1 MITESV
7 ELSPE
12 LSPGRTGHRWPEA
25 EVSDRTTADRRLVH
39 RAALSEV
46 FVTGSAQVGEHVYEV
61 GAQLPPQHGYYGDHT
76 GRVAR
81 VDPLLLLECGRQA
94 ETLVAHAHLGVPLG
108 QHFVL
113 RSWDMAFPGL
123 DEIPV
128 GYAPATLRLLV
139 EIEQPRTVHGVLR
152 SLTYR
157 VTYLVRLPVGEAEVG
172 RLSTEVM
179 FASPMAYRALRDT
192 RRRTTLVTSAGLRDA
207 PVPPPLDPA
216 LVARSNERNVV
227 LTSVEAD
234 EHEVRGTLRLP
245 FANTSLFDHAQDHVP
260 AMVLTEAARQ
270 LALVALADEHG
281 LSAQH
286 THVGAIGG
294 RFLQYV
300 ELDEP
305 TVLHLDRPHAPERAA
320 PDHPPRSTVSVR
332 AVQGGRTA
340 ATIELALDTLP
351 GPLGARRV
359 TT

>member
-1 MITESV
+1 MVIESLERTRSAV
-7 ELSPE
+7 GEALGV
-12 LSPGRTGHRWPEA
+12 PGL
-25 EVSDRTTADRRLVH
+25 SDRTTADRRLVH
-39 RAALSEV
+39 RAALNEV
-46 FVTGSAQVGEHVYEV
+46 FVTDSAQVGDAVYEV
-61 GAQLPPQHGYYGDHT
+61 GAQLPPHHGYYGDHT

-113 RSWDMAFPGL
+113 RSWDMAFPGI

-128 GYAPATLRLLV
+128 GYAPVALRMLV
-139 EIEQPRTVHGVLR
+139 EVDQPRSVRGVLR

-157 VTYLVRLPVGEAEVG
+157 VVILVRQPVGESEVG
-172 RLSTEVM
+172 RLTTELT

-207 PVPPPLDPA
+207 PVPPPVDPA
-216 LVARSNERNVV
+216 LVARAQGRNVV
-227 LTSVEAD
+227 LTTVEAD
-234 EHEVRGTLRLP
+234 EHGVRGLLRLP
-245 FANTSLFDHAQDHVP
+245 FANPSLFDHAQDHVP

-270 LALVALADEHG
+270 LALVALADTHG

-286 THVGAIGG
+286 THVGAITG

-305 TVLHLDRPHAPERAA
+305 TVLHLEPPRAPVRAA
-320 PDHPPRSTVSVR
+320 PDQPPRSTASVQV
-332 AVQGGRTA
+332 VQGDRVA
-340 ATIELALDTLP
+340 ATIELGLDTLP
-351 GPLGARRV
+351 GPLSVHRVGA
-359 TT
+359 

>member
-1 MITESV
+1 MITES
-7 ELSPE
+7 LDLTRSP
-12 LSPGRTGHRWPEA
+12 LDGPA
-25 EVSDRTTADRRLVH
+25 LSDRATVDRRLVH

-46 FVTGSAQVGEHVYEV
+46 FVTDSAQVGEAAYEV

-76 GRVAR
+76 GRVPR
-81 VDPLLLLECGRQA
+81 VDPLLLLECCRQA
-94 ETLVAHAHLGVPLG
+94 ETLVAHAYLGVPLG

-113 RSWDMAFPGL
+113 RSWDMAFPGTG
-123 DEIPV
+123 EIPV
-128 GYAPATLRLLV
+128 GYAPPTLRLLV
-139 EIEQPRTVHGVLR
+139 EVEHPRTVHGVLR

-157 VTYLVRLPVGEAEVG
+157 VTVFVAQPVGESEVG

-216 LVARSNERNVV
+216 LVARAHERNVV
-227 LTSVEAD
+227 LTTVEAD
-234 EHEVRGTLRLP
+234 EHEVRGVLRLP
-245 FANTSLFDHAQDHVP
+245 FANASLFDHAQDHVP

-270 LALVALADEHG
+270 LALVALADMHG

-286 THVGAIGG
+286 THVGAITGH
-294 RFLQYV
+294 FLQYV

-305 TVLHLDRPHAPERAA
+305 TVLHMEAPRPPVRSA
-320 PDHPPRSTVSVR
+320 PDQPPRSTVAVR
-332 AVQGGRTA
+332 VVQGDRPA

-351 GPLGARRV
+351 GPLGAHRASA
-359 TT
+359 